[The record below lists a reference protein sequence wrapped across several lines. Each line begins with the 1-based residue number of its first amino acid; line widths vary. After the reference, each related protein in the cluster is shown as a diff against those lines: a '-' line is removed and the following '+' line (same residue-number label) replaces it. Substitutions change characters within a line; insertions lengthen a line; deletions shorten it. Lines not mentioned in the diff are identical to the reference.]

1 MKSIKHH
8 PAKRFILATLLILYT
23 AGGTAFAIPQ
33 ENYTGTYILSAEG
46 TTLTLKLKEIQ
57 GALTGTLTS
66 TTGVAFNLK
75 GTVEQGIGQGICS
88 SNQGSV
94 YFEAFLADD
103 DLTLSLIEPDAQ
115 NQPNYNSAQYLSFT
129 RQSASAGQVTAP
141 VVTDQLFGNQQQGHQ
156 AQAGGQ
162 IPPKVPQTAQANVGS
177 VGNQIGDKSWGFT
190 FSPPSGWVHQ
200 QGEDMILLG
209 HNTIAGLIVVIPHM
223 VESGTQLQSEMM
235 QGIQEEGVYLTLAG
249 SLTQHSS
256 NSLIGDYSGLW
267 DGTQVKAKC
276 IGTLSPHG
284 GGAYI
289 LAVTTPDK
297 FGQEIMSA
305 AQTIEKNLNYVKVD
319 MAGLMQ
325 HFTGQWTSF
334 TSNTTTWLYLYP
346 NGIYSED
353 YEAAYAGDFTNDVGD
368 VTGNWGATGQ
378 SSDRGRWIVRGNKES
393 GKIIV
398 KLDNG
403 DELVFNYKVHVERGE
418 TYYSEYWFNGRLYKK
433 SALK

>member
-1 MKSIKHH
+1 
-8 PAKRFILATLLILYT
+8 
-23 AGGTAFAIPQ
+23 
-33 ENYTGTYILSAEG
+33 
-46 TTLTLKLKEIQ
+46 
-57 GALTGTLTS
+57 
-66 TTGVAFNLK
+66 
-75 GTVEQGIGQGICS
+75 
-88 SNQGSV
+88 
-94 YFEAFLADD
+94 
-103 DLTLSLIEPDAQ
+103 
-115 NQPNYNSAQYLSFT
+115 
-129 RQSASAGQVTAP
+129 
-141 VVTDQLFGNQQQGHQ
+141 
-156 AQAGGQ
+156 
-162 IPPKVPQTAQANVGS
+162 
-177 VGNQIGDKSWGFT
+177 
-190 FSPPSGWVHQ
+190 
-200 QGEDMILLG
+200 MILLG
-209 HNTIAGLIVVIPHM
+209 HNTIAGLIVVMPHM

-325 HFTGQWTSF
+325 HFAGQWTSF

-398 KLDNG
+398 KLENG